1 MQRAAARSSVV
12 TSAKVGESLEE
23 FLQQARGARA
33 GAAAAAGACAARRRM
48 RSAPY
53 SPRLT
58 HLCSRAQATKDPKRR
73 LLMSSM
79 AECVRTIAY
88 KVRDPPL
95 RARAA
100 TPPIHFRV

>member
-23 FLQQARGARA
+23 FLQQVRGARA

-53 SPRLT
+53 SRRLT
-58 HLCSRAQATKDPKRR
+58 HLYSRAQATKDPKLR